1 MQLLGAR
8 ETDRG
13 TIEVTFG
20 TRDGVHVLEGRAEEI
35 GDLGARMQQAS
46 ELGSA
51 TAQRGDPDPQPVWL
65 PGVSVGRDVVAFG
78 IAGGGVRVRITRDA
92 EWR

>member
-1 MQLLGAR
+1 MQLLGAK

-20 TRDGVHVLEGRAEEI
+20 TREGVHVLEGRAEEI

-46 ELGSA
+46 ALGSA
-51 TAQRGDPDPQPVWL
+51 AVDDPAGTEPVWL
-65 PGVSVGRDVVAFG
+65 PDVTVGCDVVTFG
-78 IAGGGVRVRITRDA
+78 ITGGGVRVRITRNV
-92 EWR
+92 EHR

>member
-1 MQLLGAR
+1 MQLLGAK

-20 TRDGVHVLEGRAEEI
+20 THEGVHVLEGRADEI

-46 ELGSA
+46 VLGSA
-51 TAQRGDPDPQPVWL
+51 ASEDPGRAQLVWL
-65 PGVSVGRDVVAFG
+65 PDVQVGDDVVTFG
-78 IAGGGVRVRITRDA
+78 ISGGGVRVRITRTPED
-92 EWR
+92 R

>member
-1 MQLLGAR
+1 MQLLGAK

-20 TRDGVHVLEGRAEEI
+20 TREGVHVLEGRADEI

-46 ELGSA
+46 ALG
-51 TAQRGDPDPQPVWL
+51 TAAAEDPASTQLVWL
-65 PGVSVGRDVVAFG
+65 PDVTVGQDVVTFG
-78 IAGGGVRVRITRDA
+78 ITGGAVRVRITRNA
-92 EWR
+92 EDR

>member
-1 MQLLGAR
+1 MELLGAR

-20 TRDGVHVLEGRAEEI
+20 THDGVHVLEGRAEEI

-51 TAQRGDPDPQPVWL
+51 PAAVADPRLVWL
-65 PGVSVGRDVVAFG
+65 PEVPVGRDVVSFG
-78 IAGGGVRVRITRDA
+78 IGGGGVRVRITRDA
-92 EWR
+92 RSR